1 MLVVKS
7 AVQNFA
13 NRRAGLLRALLFL
26 YGALNAV
33 LYVALLP
40 LWEGFDEPFHYGYV
54 EELSRRHRLPRLG
67 DTVLPDDVCK
77 SLAIAPVS
85 HVVKHNLAFAPTFD
99 EYFHLAPAQRTA
111 ARSALR
117 QLLPNGQAGNCGL
130 NYEAQQAPLA
140 YLVLA
145 SIDRLM
151 DQSSLIR
158 RALTLRLV
166 CGLFASLASIA
177 LLFQLARRL
186 RLEDRSANAVVFI
199 ALSSQMFY
207 ATTCHVANDWLAV
220 PIMIWFFERLL
231 AVPDRP
237 TGPRL
242 ALLAAS
248 LAGGLLT
255 KSYFLAMLPVATA
268 LILAALGRRR
278 ISCRG
283 AALFFAILLIAAGPW
298 CLRNWRLYG
307 HLAGLQETARGMD
320 WAAFLGSVKHLP
332 WLRSLQALA
341 FASIWTGNNSDLSFS
356 RSTIACFLLGLV
368 ALGASC
374 VLSLRGRRL
383 PARERFALAACGL
396 YLIALMYSTAL
407 TFWSTGGAA
416 VRTASWYTQPII
428 PVLLAILFSGPPRVR
443 ILRNAAACWLVVL
456 SAYIISVT
464 YWAKL
469 IPLYSGY
476 PEGRSVL
483 SELISWYANNLPGAL
498 DSLSATALGGNGQL
512 VIGLACATTAVSVV
526 IASALCGE
534 WLFNDRRTMPGASAQ
549 PGSGSLR

>member
-1 MLVVKS
+1 
-7 AVQNFA
+7 VQNFA
-13 NRRAGLLRALLFL
+13 NRRAGLLRALLLL

-85 HVVKHNLAFAPTFD
+85 HVVKHNLAFARTFD

-117 QLLPNGQAGNCGL
+117 QLLPNGQAGNCGP

-145 SIDRLM
+145 PIDRLM

-158 RALTLRLV
+158 RILTLRLA
-166 CGLFASLASIA
+166 CGLFASLASTA
-177 LLFQLARRL
+177 LLFRLARRL

-199 ALSSQMFY
+199 VLSSQMFY

-231 AVPDRP
+231 AGADRP
-237 TGPRL
+237 TGPRI

-255 KSYFLAMLPVATA
+255 KSYFLAMLPIGAAV
-268 LILAALGRRR
+268 ILAALGRRR
-278 ISCRG
+278 ISWRG
-283 AALFFAILLIAAGPW
+283 AALFFAILLVAAGPW
-298 CLRNWRLYG
+298 HLRNWRLYG
-307 HLAGLQETARGMD
+307 HVAGMQETARGMD
-320 WAAFLGSVKHLP
+320 WSAFRGSVKHLP
-332 WLRSLQALA
+332 WLRSLEALA

-356 RSTIACFLLGLV
+356 RSTIACFLLGLG
-368 ALGASC
+368 ALAASYL
-374 VLSLRGRRL
+374 LSLRGRGL
-383 PARERFALAACGL
+383 SPREFLALSGCGM
-396 YLIALMYSTAL
+396 YLVALLYSTAL
-407 TFWSTGGAA
+407 AFWSTGGAA

-428 PVLLAILFSGPPRVR
+428 PVLLAVLFSGTPRVR
-443 ILRNAAACWLVVL
+443 ILRDASACWLVAL
-456 SAYIISVT
+456 SAYIISAT

-476 PEGRSVL
+476 PAGRSVL
-483 SELISWYANNLPGAL
+483 SPLISWYASNLRGAI
-498 DSLSATALGGNGQL
+498 DVLSATALGGNGGL
-512 VIGLACATTAVSVV
+512 VIGLASATTAISLVL
-526 IASALCGE
+526 ACALLCGYSGPSIA
-534 WLFNDRRTMPGASAQ
+534 PGPSAQ
-549 PGSGSLR
+549 PGSGSWR